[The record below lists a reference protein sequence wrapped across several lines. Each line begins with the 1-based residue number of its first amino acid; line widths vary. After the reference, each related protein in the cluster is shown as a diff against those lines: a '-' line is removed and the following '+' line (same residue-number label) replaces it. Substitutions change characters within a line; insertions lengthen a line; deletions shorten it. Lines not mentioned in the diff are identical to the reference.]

1 MSNYFTSFFRAPRV
15 ATAQPPP
22 TAREILDYSNRCLD
36 TYKELIELNKQI
48 ARDMRENTQLLMRS
62 VSIRTCPLNHAL
74 TQYSSL
80 GGFCDVCRRAVLNG
94 EQVMDCRPCN
104 WYMCSECAE
113 RNGLR
118 IQTRNR
124 VNTSGNMFHP
134 APQQDNLSSIFNS
147 LLNSTASQST
157 ELFSFDIPLNGE
169 GIEGF
174 ISQLETALGQ
184 LSTPPED
191 VVVTPTDQQIARACV
206 VMPASDANLS
216 DQYVCPID
224 LSPITPDENVM
235 IIKHCK
241 HAFRESNLRE
251 LFTRDV
257 KCPMCRFDIR
267 DHVEV
272 TSVNEDED
280 VLDSPFD

>member
-15 ATAQPPP
+15 APASAPP
-22 TAREILDYSNRCLD
+22 TAREILDYNNRCLD

-48 ARDMRENTQLLMRS
+48 ARDMRENTRLLMQS
-62 VSIRTCPLNHAL
+62 VSIRTCPLNHEL
-74 TQYSSL
+74 TQYRAL
-80 GGFCDVCRRAVLNG
+80 GGVCDVCRRAVLVG

-104 WYMCSECAE
+104 WYMCSECSE
-113 RNGLR
+113 RNGFR
-118 IQTRNR
+118 IQRRN
-124 VNTSGNMFHP
+124 
-134 APQQDNLSSIFNS
+134 AIPQQDNLTSIFNS
-147 LLNSTASQST
+147 LLNSTTTQST

-184 LSTPPED
+184 LSTPPDD
-191 VVVTPTDQQIARACV
+191 VIVAPTEEQIARACV
-206 VMPASDANLS
+206 VMPASEANLA
-216 DQYVCPID
+216 DQYMCPID

-241 HAFRESNLRE
+241 HAFREINLRE

-267 DHVEV
+267 DHVEE
-272 TSVNEDED
+272 SESHD
-280 VLDSPFD
+280 LD

>member
-15 ATAQPPP
+15 APASAPP
-22 TAREILDYSNRCLD
+22 TAREILDYNNRCLD
-36 TYKELIELNKQI
+36 TYKELIDLNKQI
-48 ARDMRENTQLLMRS
+48 ARDMRENTRMLMRS
-62 VSIRTCPLNHAL
+62 VYIRTCPENHAL

-80 GGFCDVCRRAVLNG
+80 GGVCDVCRRAVLVG

-118 IQTRNR
+118 MQTRNR
-124 VNTSGNMFHP
+124 LVDQPLRNIFQTTE
-134 APQQDNLSSIFNS
+134 IFNS
-147 LLNSTASQST
+147 LLNSTATQST

-169 GIEGF
+169 GGFEGF

-191 VVVTPTDQQIARACV
+191 VIVTPTDQQITHACI

-216 DQYVCPID
+216 EQYVCPID
-224 LSPITPDENVM
+224 LSPITPEENVM
-235 IIKHCK
+235 VIKHCK

-267 DHVEV
+267 DHVEE
-272 TSVNEDED
+272 SESHD
-280 VLDSPFD
+280 LD